1 MPLLRGLTL
10 FIGALLLS
18 AAANIP
24 QTKLTVEVSAA
35 ETGRMLDGASVI
47 VRFRADPKQAKAFKM
62 SNLRTSWETKTN
74 EHGSVSIPQI
84 PMGTIEV
91 QVIAQHYQT
100 FGDVFQLNQPEQTIA
115 VKLNPPQAQYSE
127 DAKSGKK

>member
-1 MPLLRGLTL
+1 
-10 FIGALLLS
+10 
-18 AAANIP
+18 
-24 QTKLTVEVSAA
+24 
-35 ETGRMLDGASVI
+35 
-47 VRFRADPKQAKAFKM
+47 M

-74 EHGSVSIPQI
+74 EHGIVSIPEI

-127 DAKSGKK
+127 DAKPGKK